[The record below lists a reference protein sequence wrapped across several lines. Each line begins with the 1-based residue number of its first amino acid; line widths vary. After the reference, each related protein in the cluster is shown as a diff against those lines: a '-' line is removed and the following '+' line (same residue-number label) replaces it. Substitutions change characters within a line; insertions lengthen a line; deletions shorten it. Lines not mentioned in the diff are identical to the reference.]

1 MKAGQI
7 AVGVAACLI
16 LAACGGGGGGDGS
29 PSASMMDAP
38 PPSYPINTITVGD
51 LLIYAQGQ
59 QTRATAACSGTVCTF
74 SYGGQSTQ
82 IDISDIDPRDTSSA
96 ILTNQQTRNGVSIA
110 RLRETVDGLR
120 IDTYG
125 AWGNYNVSIGG
136 RGATTVSGIPIDIAM
151 PLSLGYSVGTNPVS
165 GSATWTGAMVGSKIE
180 ATRRG
185 AEVIGDARLQA
196 DLAAASLDLSFT
208 NIGELS
214 SGARSPDIVWQG
226 VSMQRG
232 AFQANGLDGRFYGP
246 NHEEAGGVF
255 ERDRIIGAFS
265 LTRQ

>member
-1 MKAGQI
+1 MRRRRRRRRQPLGFD
-7 AVGVAACLI
+7 
-16 LAACGGGGGGDGS
+16 DGRTT
-29 PSASMMDAP
+29 
-38 PPSYPINTITVGD
+38 PSYPINTITVGD

-74 SYGGQSTQ
+74 SNGGQSTQ

-110 RLRETVDGLR
+110 RLRDTVDGLR

-125 AWGNYNVSIGG
+125 AWGNYNGSIGG
-136 RGATTVSGIPIDIAM
+136 RFATTVSGIPIDIAM

-232 AFQANGLDGRFYGP
+232 PSKQTGSTGGSMGRIMKRRAESSSAN
-246 NHEEAGGVF
+246 
-255 ERDRIIGAFS
+255 RITGAFS